1 MISRTAV
8 LENYVWTE
16 LSSRNTDDAGNGGS
30 DEAAHYWVLEKGAHV
45 EVDSIR
51 APVDALEIRSRSTAE
66 DFPAQL
72 KHRNVNRFYVL
83 AYVPGQRCSLRKGRT
98 AVGSACTMECRDH
111 ARAEC

>member
-72 KHRNVNRFYVL
+72 KHEMSNLLRPQLCTWSKVL
-83 AYVPGQRCSLRKGRT
+83 AEERPHSCRKRMYDG
-98 AVGSACTMECRDH
+98 MP
-111 ARAEC
+111 